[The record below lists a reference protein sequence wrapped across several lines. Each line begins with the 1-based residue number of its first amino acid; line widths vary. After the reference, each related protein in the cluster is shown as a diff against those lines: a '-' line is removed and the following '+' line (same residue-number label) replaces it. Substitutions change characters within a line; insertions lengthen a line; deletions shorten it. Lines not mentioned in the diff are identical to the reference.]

1 MCNFAYEVPN
11 IKQTHNAT
19 NIAKA
24 FFFKS
29 CSTESKLSI
38 QINKKLFK
46 GQGDEM
52 NVAQSRGW

>member
-1 MCNFAYEVPN
+1 MCNFAYKVPN

-29 CSTESKLSI
+29 CSIKSKLSI

-52 NVAQSRGW
+52 NGARSWGW